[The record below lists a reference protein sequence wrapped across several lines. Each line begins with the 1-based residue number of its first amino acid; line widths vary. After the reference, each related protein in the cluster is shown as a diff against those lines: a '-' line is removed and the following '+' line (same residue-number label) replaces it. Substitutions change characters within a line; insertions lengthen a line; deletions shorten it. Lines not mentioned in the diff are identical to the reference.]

1 MGERRRYR
9 RSTMS
14 DCLALRGISKSY
26 SAGIRGCSAT
36 VHVLRDLDLDLSCSE
51 IVAVRAAP
59 AAGKTTLLMCAAGLL
74 RPDRGTVS
82 WFAGPP
88 RRDAATPVGI
98 AYVSDRPF
106 PYAFL
111 SVREAV
117 EYAAIVRDLPLADH
131 HSRVSEALELT
142 NLAAV
147 AHRRVDALV
156 GPQLARLALA
166 SALLARPRLLVV
178 DDVGS
183 GCDAA
188 AARDLVALLR
198 LSAEGGA
205 GVLVAGRLVPWIA
218 ADDGGF
224 RARVATRFV
233 SLVDGHVESHAEAAI
248 GDIRGRNSPV
258 QPARVAEWTPPSGA
272 QQNEAR

>member
-1 MGERRRYR
+1 MN
-9 RSTMS
+9 

-36 VHVLRDLDLDLSCSE
+36 VHVLRDLDLDLSSSE
-51 IVAVRAAP
+51 IVALRAAP

-74 RPDRGTVS
+74 RPDRGTVA
-82 WFAGPP
+82 WFGCPP

-98 AYVSDRPF
+98 SYVSDRPF

-131 HSRVSEALELT
+131 ASRVSEALELT
-142 NLAAV
+142 NLAAL
-147 AHRRVDALV
+147 AHRRVDELV
-156 GPQLARLALA
+156 GSQLSRLALA
-166 SALLARPRLLVV
+166 SALLARPRLLLV
-178 DDVGS
+178 DDLGS

-188 AARDLVALLR
+188 AARDLIALLR
-198 LSAEGGA
+198 FSAENGA
-205 GVLVAGRLVPWIA
+205 GVLVAGRLVAWIA
-218 ADDGGF
+218 AGEASN
-224 RARVATRFV
+224 RSHVNTRFV
-233 SLVDGHVESHAEAAI
+233 SLVDGHVERYTGDSHIEPAVT
-248 GDIRGRNSPV
+248 DIRARGVPLA
-258 QPARVAEWTPPSGA
+258 PARVAEWPPSGA